1 MLAAGS
7 VLGLYRYPVKSMG
20 GEEVEQVYVGAD
32 GFEGDRVYAVLD
44 LETGTAASA
53 KNMARFG
60 RLLDVKASLSSD
72 GLHLVFPDGR
82 RCGLSEAAAIL
93 SSYLGRRV
101 MLVRNG
107 GKALRYIGLD
117 VSYEAGS
124 TTYFEK
130 QGTTRAGSFHD
141 SASVHIM
148 TAETL
153 KANGIGIDGL
163 CRFRPNLL
171 IDFDGELSP
180 GTVFEVGGVAL
191 RVTKP
196 TKRCIMVTLPQQ
208 TLAFNPEI
216 LKNLRQRHGGV
227 AGFYAEVVREGWI
240 TVGHRLKIYST

>member
-1 MLAAGS
+1 LPFCS

-20 GEEVEQVYVGAD
+20 GEEVEQVYVTGD

-60 RLLDVKASLSSD
+60 SLLNVKASLSRD
-72 GLHLVFPDGR
+72 GLTLVFPDGR
-82 RCGLSEAAAIL
+82 KCGLSEATALL

-101 MLVRNG
+101 VLVRNG
-107 GKALRYIGLD
+107 GQALRFIGLD
-117 VSYEAGS
+117 VSYETGS

-130 QGTTRAGSFHD
+130 QGMTRAGSYHD
-141 SASVHIM
+141 SAPVHIM

-153 KANGIGIDGL
+153 QANGLGMDEL

-171 IDFDGELSP
+171 TDFDGELTP
-180 GTVFEVGGVAL
+180 GTVLEVGDAAL

-208 TLAFNPEI
+208 TLAYNPEI
-216 LKNLRQRHGGV
+216 LKNLLQLHGGV
-227 AGFYAEVVREGWI
+227 AGVYAEVVREGWVSRGDRI
-240 TVGHRLKIYST
+240 RIYSSP